1 MTPGNPQR
9 RLHLVEQIHEH
20 LRARLAE
27 LEDQVTLGIAPPG
40 ADEEIGII
48 REIFVALGTPCQIN
62 KANVLAEEH
71 GTYDAVFKLED
82 SLAAIAAT
90 NLEEMK
96 LKVRCVDLDCITGLD
111 EQIGKLPASIIRD
124 LRALGREPK
133 DQHVRH
139 V

>member
-1 MTPGNPQR
+1 M
-9 RLHLVEQIHEH
+9 I
-20 LRARLAE
+20 ALA
-27 LEDQVTLGIAPPG
+27 AK
-40 ADEEIGII
+40 
-48 REIFVALGTPCQIN
+48 IN

-82 SLAAIAAT
+82 SLAAFAAT

-124 LRALGREPK
+124 LLALDRKPK
-133 DQHVRH
+133 ASASKGSQHARH
-139 V
+139 A